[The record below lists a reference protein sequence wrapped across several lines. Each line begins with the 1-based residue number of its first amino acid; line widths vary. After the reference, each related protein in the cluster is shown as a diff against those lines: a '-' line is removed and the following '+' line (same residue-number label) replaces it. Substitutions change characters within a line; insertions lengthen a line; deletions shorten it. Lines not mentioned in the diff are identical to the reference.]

1 MVGPNDVH
9 LKLRRP
15 SHDKP
20 RGSVSHQTEGYGLLA
35 TGSRGKCN
43 LEGSTT
49 VEAVVG
55 CHLPHSGPAG
65 DISVVVSGMFLRP
78 TRQATARC
86 ADDAGQALVARNELN
101 EQLRPGALVLFP
113 QLYQA
118 TRGAKA
124 ATKWAGK
131 LLRRL
136 PSEGDAAVEA
146 EGLLMYTGAYIRQNL
161 LDKKRM
167 IHAALLVKDV
177 LFVTN
182 HVDIS
187 TIRGHAS
194 SMTGEPVRAATAAPS
209 PADAGSKPS

>member
-1 MVGPNDVH
+1 MQFRGLHHSGSCGWLPPAALGSRRGHICCCQRHVSAADAAGH
-9 LKLRRP
+9 GALRRR
-15 SHDKP
+15 
-20 RGSVSHQTEGYGLLA
+20 RG
-35 TGSRGKCN
+35 
-43 LEGSTT
+43 
-49 VEAVVG
+49 
-55 CHLPHSGPAG
+55 AG
-65 DISVVVSGMFLRP
+65 AGRP
-78 TRQATARC
+78 ERAQRAAAPGR
-86 ADDAGQALVARNELN
+86 R
-101 EQLRPGALVLFP
+101 GALVLFP

-118 TRGAKA
+118 PTAKA
-124 ATKWAGK
+124 AAKWAGK

-177 LFVTN
+177 LLVTN

-187 TIRGHAS
+187 TMRGHAS

>member
-1 MVGPNDVH
+1 
-9 LKLRRP
+9 
-15 SHDKP
+15 
-20 RGSVSHQTEGYGLLA
+20 
-35 TGSRGKCN
+35 
-43 LEGSTT
+43 
-49 VEAVVG
+49 
-55 CHLPHSGPAG
+55 
-65 DISVVVSGMFLRP
+65 MFLRP

-187 TIRGHAS
+187 TMRGHAS